1 MKLQWTILYANSL
14 DNLEENEK
22 LLETYNLARPNEEIG
37 NLNRLIA
44 SKENEPVIKT
54 LLTNTSPGLN
64 TWLNW
69 RIIPNIKRINTDP
82 SQAFPKL
89 EEYSETHF
97 TKPAL
102 HWCQNKT
109 RPPQEKKLT
118 AKILDEYRSNN
129 LQQNMSKLTST
140 IHWKDH
146 TPWSGGLYSRYA
158 RVTQHTQNQ
167 GDITH

>member
-69 RIIPNIKRINTDP
+69 RIIPNIKRSINTDP

-97 TKPAL
+97 TMPAL
-102 HWCQNKT
+102 H
-109 RPPQEKKLT
+109 
-118 AKILDEYRSNN
+118 
-129 LQQNMSKLTST
+129 
-140 IHWKDH
+140 
-146 TPWSGGLYSRYA
+146 
-158 RVTQHTQNQ
+158 
-167 GDITH
+167 